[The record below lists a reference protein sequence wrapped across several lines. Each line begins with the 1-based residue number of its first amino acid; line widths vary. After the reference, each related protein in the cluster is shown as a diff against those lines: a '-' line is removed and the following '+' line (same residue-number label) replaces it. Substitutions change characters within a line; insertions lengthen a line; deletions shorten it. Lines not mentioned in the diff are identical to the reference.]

1 MEAGS
6 VSLIFSLDGPVSHD
20 FLLGG
25 TIVTTAEEL
34 LMASNR
40 SVVRRLISLRQP
52 ELSFQVGFIVLDDS
66 LQNNVL
72 LPFLWHSQGC
82 TLDFFLDVLSREGTG
97 MERYSLVIPLSILKC

>member
-6 VSLIFSLDGPVSHD
+6 VSLIFSLDGPLSHD
-20 FLLGG
+20 FFLGA

-40 SVVRRLISLRQP
+40 SVVRRLISFRRP

-66 LQNNVL
+66 RQTMSYYH
-72 LPFLWHSQGC
+72 FSG
-82 TLDFFLDVLSREGTG
+82 
-97 MERYSLVIPLSILKC
+97 ILRAVH